1 MVARHA
7 PMKNIKAII
16 LLFIAN
22 SISGFAAGISML
34 AIPWYFTNEIN
45 QKPIFGVIYAIVT
58 LVSLFWGLFAG
69 TLVDKHDRQK
79 LFLWETGTG
88 AFVLLSIAAIGT
100 LLGYVP
106 LLCVAAAFGTTFW
119 LYNIHYPALYAF
131 AQEITPREQYSRITS
146 WLEIQGQV
154 TSVLAG
160 GIGALLISGMQ
171 ADTYHFLGYDWT
183 IPFSIPKWP
192 LQHIFLLDGCTYLVS
207 FIIINF
213 ITYESLVDRKPQNQ
227 PIKEQLKTG
236 INFLKKN
243 PLIFIF
249 GNAAY
254 FIFVTTLVSSFI
266 LIPAFIKEDLNAG
279 ALVFGVYEMC
289 FAFGAVLS
297 GIFVAKAFANHS
309 PVLGCII
316 TCILGTAVF
325 LTYSLTGAIIVF
337 VIAAIFQGLANS
349 GARIMRVTF
358 MFSTIPNA
366 VIGRASSVFQVIN
379 VLFRIFFS
387 LLFSLPFFVKNISLA
402 YFIFALCIAIAGCIL
417 AVFYKRLVN
426 LKTNI

>member
-1 MVARHA
+1 
-7 PMKNIKAII
+7 
-16 LLFIAN
+16 
-22 SISGFAAGISML
+22 ML
-34 AIPWYFTNEIN
+34 AIPWYFANEVN
-45 QKPIFGVIYAIVT
+45 QKPLFGVIYAIVT

-88 AFVLLSIAAIGT
+88 SAVLLSIAAIGYAI
-100 LLGYVP
+100 GYVP
-106 LLCVAAAFGTTFW
+106 LMLVATAFGTTFW

-131 AQEITPREQYSRITS
+131 AQEITPRKYYSRITS

-160 GIGALLISGMQ
+160 GIGAMLISGLE
-171 ADTYHFLGYDWT
+171 AGTYPLMGRDWT

-192 LQHIFLLDGCTYLVS
+192 MQQIFLMDGMTYLVS
-207 FIIINF
+207 FCIINF
-213 ITYESLVDRKPQNQ
+213 VTYESLVERKPTDQ
-227 PIKEQLKTG
+227 PIREQLKIG
-236 INFLKKN
+236 IDFLRKN

-266 LIPAFIKEDLNAG
+266 MVPAFIENDLKSGAG
-279 ALVFGVYEMC
+279 VFGLYEMC

-297 GIFVAKAFANHS
+297 GMFMGKLFSKWN

-316 TCILGTAVF
+316 TCIIGTAVF
-325 LTYSLTGAIIVF
+325 LSYSLTGMVLVF
-337 VIAAIFQGLANS
+337 LIAAIFQGLANS
-349 GARIMRVTF
+349 GARIMRVTY
-358 MFSTIPNA
+358 MFTYIPNA
-366 VIGRASSVFQVIN
+366 VIGRTSSVFQVIN

-387 LLFSLPFFVKNISLA
+387 ILFSIPFFVDKISLN
-402 YFIFALCIAIAGCIL
+402 YFIFAIGIAISGMVLVA
-417 AVFYKRLVN
+417 YYDRLVN
-426 LKTNI
+426 IEVVE